1 MELRA
6 HVAFNGQC
14 EEAFKFYE
22 QHLGAKI
29 DRMMRYEGTPAAGQ
43 APAEWKNKIL
53 HGRIAIGDSLMMG
66 ADAPPGRYEAP
77 KGLTMSLGV
86 KGAAEA
92 ERLFTVLSEKGTVQ
106 MPLQEAFFAVRFGM
120 VVDRFGV
127 PWMVVCEKTG

>member
-6 HVAFNGQC
+6 HVSFNGQC

-22 QHLGAKI
+22 QHLGGKI
-29 DRMMRYEGTPAAGQ
+29 DRMMRFEGTPAAGQ

-66 ADAPPGRYEAP
+66 ADAPPGRYETP

-86 KGAAEA
+86 KSAAEA
-92 ERLFTVLSEKGTVQ
+92 ERLFTALSEKGTVQ
-106 MPLQEAFFAVRFGM
+106 MPLQETFFAVRFGM
-120 VVDRFGV
+120 VVDRFGI
-127 PWMVVCEKTG
+127 PWMVVCEKAG